1 MSLLYFLSE
10 YNQNHHEGKNDS
22 YNLVEFYKDKYLH
35 FKSKQRVPTKILQ
48 QNIYY
53 FSFAKTKQSKNNK
66 ITHSLKGNI
75 SGIKKLK
82 LMQFNKGSALFKN
95 RIQSLERL
103 ISVEKPDI
111 LCLSETN
118 LDKNDIQ

>member
-1 MSLLYFLSE
+1 MSE

-22 YNLVEFYKDKYLH
+22 YNLVEFYKDKYLN
-35 FKSKQRVPTKILQ
+35 FEFKQRVPTKILQ

-118 LDKNDIQ
+118 LDKNDI